1 MGHAS
6 TALAAAGLV
15 ALAGV
20 AGWAIMGSV
29 EEDGE
34 PGLTP
39 RQPAEPPAKST
50 DDAVWCGGD
59 GTNLDATCDYGQARC
74 ETRRAALRTP
84 TAECTK
90 RDQACFIIATVDGKH
105 RARFC
110 TVNFDECEQARVRQG
125 GDTVSVTA
133 CAVRTD
139 TAPDSMQTFLN
150 LRGPET
156 CIGGRGRRGP
166 CQFRECYE
174 AGPDAH
180 LCYSTAGDCEAGRQ
194 LAKAA
199 APCRLMP

>member
-20 AGWAIMGSV
+20 AGWAIMGTAT
-29 EEDGE
+29 EDGE
-34 PGLTP
+34 EPDPAP
-39 RQPAEPPAKST
+39 RQALKPT
-50 DDAVWCGGD
+50 DDGVWCGGD
-59 GTNLDATCDYGQARC
+59 GTNLDATCDYGRALC
-74 ETRRAALRTP
+74 EVRRAGLRTP

-90 RDQACFIIATVDGKH
+90 RDQVCFIIATADGEH

-110 TVNFDECEQARVRQG
+110 TVNFDECEQTRVRQG
-125 GDTVSVTA
+125 DDTVSVTA
-133 CAVRTD
+133 CAVRSD
-139 TAPDSMQTFLN
+139 TAPDSLQTFLN

-156 CIGGRGRRGP
+156 CIGGQGRRGP

-174 AGPDAH
+174 AEPDAH
-180 LCYSTAGDCEAGRQ
+180 LCYSTAGDCEAGRLQ
-194 LAKAA
+194 AKAA